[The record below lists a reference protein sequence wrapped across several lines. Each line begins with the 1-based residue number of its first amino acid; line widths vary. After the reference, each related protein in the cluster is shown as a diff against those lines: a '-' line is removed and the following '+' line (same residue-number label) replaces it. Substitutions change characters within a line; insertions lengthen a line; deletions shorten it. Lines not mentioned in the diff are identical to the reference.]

1 MHIVDGA
8 VSLPVLVGGGL
19 LAVGGV
25 AIGLRRLS
33 AERIPQV
40 GLLSAAF
47 FVASLI
53 HVPIGLSSTHLVLNG
68 LLGVVLGWAAFP
80 ALLIALLLQAVLFGF
95 GGILVLG
102 LNTLNLAVPA
112 VLCFYLCGPGIR
124 NSSPQT
130 AFAWGVLAGALAIAL
145 SALAVAASLAFSGD
159 AFIAAAW
166 LVLISN
172 IPVLVVEGLLTG
184 ATVVMVRKIKPE
196 LFSVPARAW
205 V

>member
-19 LAVGGV
+19 LAAGGV
-25 AIGLRRLS
+25 AIGLRCLS
-33 AERIPQV
+33 PERIPQV

-102 LNTLNLAVPA
+102 LNTLNLAIPA

-130 AFAWGVLAGALAIAL
+130 AFAWGALAGALAIAL

-172 IPVLVVEGLLTG
+172 IPVLIVEGLLTG
-184 ATVVMVRKIKPE
+184 ATVVMIRKIKPE

-205 V
+205 A